1 MLNGT
6 TLDAE
11 SITSD
16 KMEGSSKSKT
26 GDAAVAANAVLKPSI
41 PMPSSSTQIR
51 GVDFNEYSKSP
62 ITVKQLTSHFTRTGF
77 QASSIGRAVEIINN
91 MVSLRDGPRNNDSE
105 TGNQETFPLILTTR
119 TKNLHQQTQNAL
131 SS

>member
-1 MLNGT
+1 MSTNDIGMPNGS
-6 TLDAE
+6 TLPADPVSNNSNEISA
-11 SITSD
+11 
-16 KMEGSSKSKT
+16 KSKT

-51 GVDFNEYSKSP
+51 GIDFNEYTKAP

-91 MVSLRDGPRNNDSE
+91 MVP
-105 TGNQETFPLILTTR
+105 FP
-119 TKNLHQQTQNAL
+119 
-131 SS
+131 